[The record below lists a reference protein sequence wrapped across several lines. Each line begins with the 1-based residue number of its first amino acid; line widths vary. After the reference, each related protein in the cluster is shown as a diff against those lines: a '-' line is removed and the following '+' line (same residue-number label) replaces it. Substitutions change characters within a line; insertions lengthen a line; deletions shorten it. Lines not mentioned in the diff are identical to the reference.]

1 MSIIDK
7 IKRKLKI
14 HNKPDIS
21 EELVAILKHLTSIDD
36 NIIDLLGKYYGKYDL
51 IIEYGL
57 NQRVSIDKNV
67 VMSIEGRYL
76 EYYSLKEDNISP
88 ETIPLGVIYLPSI
101 IAIKRREGS

>member
-36 NIIDLLGKYYGKYDL
+36 TIIDLLGEYYWEYDF
-51 IIEYGL
+51 IIEYGY
-57 NQRVSIDKNV
+57 NQRLSVNKNV
-67 VMSIEGRYL
+67 VLCIQGEYL
-76 EYYSLKEDNISP
+76 EYYSLKEDYTAP
-88 ETIPLGVIYLPSI
+88 ETIPLGVIHLPSI
-101 IAIKRREGS
+101 TAIKRREGS